1 MLSEICCLFLFFGFS
16 DGEKQRKGFAKKARE
31 KPNVVFVLFD
41 DMGWTDV
48 G

>member
-1 MLSEICCLFLFFGFS
+1 MQINSVNIIWILFCIT
-16 DGEKQRKGFAKKARE
+16 DATKQRKRE

-41 DMGWTDV
+41 DLGWADV